1 MLKIP
6 RRYAHF
12 LYGGIQSGITSG
24 VASGIGSLG
33 YLSEDPFLT
42 RWLQAW
48 LTSWTLMIPV
58 VLFAAPFI
66 RRLTYSMTS
75 EDGK

>member
-12 LYGGIQSGITSG
+12 LYGSIQSGITSG

-33 YLSEDPFLT
+33 YLSEDIFLA

-48 LTSWTLMIPV
+48 LTSWAVMVPV
-58 VLFAAPFI
+58 VLFAAPVI
-66 RRLTYSMTS
+66 QRLTYSMTT
-75 EDGK
+75 EDRQ